1 MSLGQQPQYKRRRI
15 NLLVPIFIFCNLL
28 AIIAYTI
35 IILACKSHLLVF
47 IRFVDLDGLKNAIQ
61 NEKSDQAWWSNIEMI
76 NYEKAIKA
84 LTGLIFMVLGI
95 SILNYGTKLESAI
108 TNNNE

>member
-1 MSLGQQPQYKRRRI
+1 
-15 NLLVPIFIFCNLL
+15 
-28 AIIAYTI
+28 
-35 IILACKSHLLVF
+35 
-47 IRFVDLDGLKNAIQ
+47 
-61 NEKSDQAWWSNIEMI
+61 MI

-108 TNNNE
+108 T